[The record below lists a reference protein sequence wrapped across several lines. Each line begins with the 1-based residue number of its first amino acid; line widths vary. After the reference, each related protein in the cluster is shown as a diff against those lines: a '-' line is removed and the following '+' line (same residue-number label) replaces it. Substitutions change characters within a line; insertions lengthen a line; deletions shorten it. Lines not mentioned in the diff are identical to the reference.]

1 MTITDPSIDPST
13 KTYENAPQ
21 NLWASYHLSVR
32 TIPGARG
39 EWRPFSPINNHLV
52 ICPGW
57 YVPNICLEGGIY
69 VVAKRL
75 RAHEMTPFF
84 FKLKSSLK
92 DPFFFF
98 IVLTKWP
105 PIFLLSSLTDPIFSL
120 FSLSPKD
127 PYFWGRVRTSPS
139 LPYVI
144 APPRHRC
151 GVIHV
156 HTNLE

>member
-1 MTITDPSIDPST
+1 MTTS
-13 KTYENAPQ
+13 
-21 NLWASYHLSVR
+21 
-32 TIPGARG
+32 
-39 EWRPFSPINNHLV
+39 
-52 ICPGW
+52 W

-84 FKLKSSLK
+84 LAFKLKSSLK
-92 DPFFFF
+92 DPLFF

-105 PIFLLSSLTDPIFSL
+105 PIFLLSSLKDPIFI
-120 FSLSPKD
+120 LSPKD

-144 APPRHRC
+144 PPGHWC
-151 GVIHV
+151 GVRDRSQTPVRGPDANIYRKKFSGPPFRPQKNFRAPLFAMKITGQPHRKACKL
-156 HTNLE
+156 NF